1 MRKLRWILLIV
12 FTLLCIVAP
21 SGVIYAKSDSSLV
34 ASSVTTERN
43 KASVNIDLKGNTGIW
58 ALKFKVGYDHS
69 ALKLTSAQNG
79 KVFSDNDVTMPDSL
93 DKDEFVFLASSNS
106 LKNIETSDTVLTLNF
121 KTVDYA
127 LEGKYPIKLTLVQAI
142 DVDGNVVDMGTSDGA
157 VTVFYDTKKD
167 DIIFDKSKKQGIKIP
182 LDSRKN
188 IKKAQIKKIQINKK
202 KIKKDDYTVDIDGNV
217 VISPNYLN
225 NLKDGKYSITVET
238 KKRKI
243 KKDFFVKTDGDRKV
257 KEESNTE
264 NTGKDNKSNKEATGS
279 LIGQKSGIL
288 IGTLI
293 IVVILIGGI
302 VRVLIKKRRE

>member
-12 FTLLCIVAP
+12 FTLLCIAISPGVA
-21 SGVIYAKSDSSLV
+21 YAKGDLSLV
-34 ASSVTTERN
+34 AASVTTERN

-79 KVFSDNDVTMPDSL
+79 KVFSDNDVTMPDAL

-142 DVDGNVVDMGTSDGA
+142 DVEGNVANMGTNDGA
-157 VTVFYDTKKD
+157 VIVFYDTKKD
-167 DIIFDKSKKQGIKIP
+167 DIVFDKSKNQGIKIP
-182 LDSRKN
+182 LDFR
-188 IKKAQIKKIQINKK
+188 KKAQIKKIQINKK
-202 KIKKDDYTVDIDGNV
+202 KIKKDDYTVDTDGNV

-225 NLKDGKYSITVET
+225 NLKDGKYSITVKT

-257 KEESNTE
+257 KEESDTE
-264 NTGKDNKSNKEATGS
+264 KDNKSNKEATGG
-279 LIGQKSGIL
+279 LIGQKTGIL
-288 IGTLI
+288 IGALI

>member
-12 FTLLCIVAP
+12 FTLLCIAVS
-21 SGVIYAKSDSSLV
+21 SGVAYAKSDLSLV
-34 ASSVTTERN
+34 ASSVTTEKD

-142 DVDGNVVDMGTSDGA
+142 DVEGNVANMGTNDGA
-157 VTVFYDTKKD
+157 VIVFYDTKKD
-167 DIIFDKSKKQGIKIP
+167 DIVFDKSKNQGIKIP
-182 LDSRKN
+182 LDFR
-188 IKKAQIKKIQINKK
+188 KKAQIKKIQINKK
-202 KIKKDDYTVDIDGNV
+202 KIKKDDYTVDTNGNV

-225 NLKDGKYSITVET
+225 NLKDGKYSITVKT

-257 KEESNTE
+257 KEESDTE
-264 NTGKDNKSNKEATGS
+264 KDNKSNKEATGG
-279 LIGQKSGIL
+279 LIGQKTGIL
-288 IGTLI
+288 IGALI

>member
-1 MRKLRWILLIV
+1 LRKLRWILLIV
-12 FTLLCIVAP
+12 FTLLCIAVS
-21 SGVIYAKSDSSLV
+21 SGVAYAKSDLSLV
-34 ASSVTTERN
+34 ASSVTTEKD

-69 ALKLTSAQNG
+69 VLRLTSAQNG
-79 KVFSDNDVTMPDSL
+79 KVFSDNDVTMPDAL

-142 DVDGNVVDMGTSDGA
+142 DVEGNVANMGTNDGA
-157 VTVFYDTKKD
+157 VIVFYDTKKD
-167 DIIFDKSKKQGIKIP
+167 DIVFDKSKNQGIKIP
-182 LDSRKN
+182 LDFR
-188 IKKAQIKKIQINKK
+188 KKAQIKKIQINKK
-202 KIKKDDYTVDIDGNV
+202 KIKKDDYSVDTNGNV
-217 VISPNYLN
+217 VISQNYLN
-225 NLKDGKYSITVET
+225 NLKDGKYSITVKT

-257 KEESNTE
+257 KEESDTE
-264 NTGKDNKSNKEATGS
+264 KDNKSNKEATGG
-279 LIGQKSGIL
+279 LIGQKTGIL
-288 IGTLI
+288 IGALI

>member
-12 FTLLCIVAP
+12 FTLLCIAVS
-21 SGVIYAKSDSSLV
+21 SGVAYAKGDLSLV
-34 ASSVTTERN
+34 ASSVTTEKD

-142 DVDGNVVDMGTSDGA
+142 DVEGNVANMGTNDGA
-157 VTVFYDTKKD
+157 VIVFYDTKKD
-167 DIIFDKSKKQGIKIP
+167 DIVFDKSKNQGIKIP
-182 LDSRKN
+182 LDFR
-188 IKKAQIKKIQINKK
+188 KKAQIKKIQINKK
-202 KIKKDDYTVDIDGNV
+202 KIKKDDYTVDTNGNV

-225 NLKDGKYSITVET
+225 NLKDGKYSITVKT

-257 KEESNTE
+257 KEESDTE
-264 NTGKDNKSNKEATGS
+264 KDNKSNKEATGG
-279 LIGQKSGIL
+279 LIGQKTGIL
-288 IGTLI
+288 IGALI

>member
-1 MRKLRWILLIV
+1 MK
-12 FTLLCIVAP
+12 
-21 SGVIYAKSDSSLV
+21 GV
-34 ASSVTTERN
+34 
-43 KASVNIDLKGNTGIW
+43 
-58 ALKFKVGYDHS
+58 
-69 ALKLTSAQNG
+69 
-79 KVFSDNDVTMPDSL
+79 
-93 DKDEFVFLASSNS
+93 
-106 LKNIETSDTVLTLNF
+106 
-121 KTVDYA
+121 
-127 LEGKYPIKLTLVQAI
+127 
-142 DVDGNVVDMGTSDGA
+142 
-157 VTVFYDTKKD
+157 KK
-167 DIIFDKSKKQGIKIP
+167 KSKKQGIKIP

-202 KIKKDDYTVDIDGNV
+202 KIKKDDYTVDTDGNV

-264 NTGKDNKSNKEATGS
+264 NAGKDNKSNKEATGS

-293 IVVILIGGI
+293 IAVILIGGI
-302 VRVLIKKRRE
+302 VRVLIKKRRPTMNSQ

>member
-12 FTLLCIVAP
+12 FTLLCIAVS
-21 SGVIYAKSDSSLV
+21 SGVAYAKSDLSLV
-34 ASSVTTERN
+34 ASSVTTEKD

-69 ALKLTSAQNG
+69 VLKLTSVQNG
-79 KVFSDNDVTMPDSL
+79 KVFSDNDVTMPDAL

-142 DVDGNVVDMGTSDGA
+142 DVEGNVANMGTNDGA
-157 VTVFYDTKKD
+157 VIVFYDTKKD
-167 DIIFDKSKKQGIKIP
+167 DIVFDKSKNQGIKIP
-182 LDSRKN
+182 LDFR
-188 IKKAQIKKIQINKK
+188 KKAQIKKIQINKK
-202 KIKKDDYTVDIDGNV
+202 KIKKDDYTVDTNGNV
-217 VISPNYLN
+217 VISQNYLN
-225 NLKDGKYSITVET
+225 NLKDGKYSITVKT

-257 KEESNTE
+257 KEESDTE
-264 NTGKDNKSNKEATGS
+264 KDNKSNKEATGG
-279 LIGQKSGIL
+279 LIGQKTGIL
-288 IGTLI
+288 IGALI

>member
-12 FTLLCIVAP
+12 FTLLCIAISPGVA
-21 SGVIYAKSDSSLV
+21 YAKSDLSLV
-34 ASSVTTERN
+34 AASVTTEKD

-69 ALKLTSAQNG
+69 VLKLTSAQNG
-79 KVFSDNDVTMPDSL
+79 KVFSDNDVTMPDAL

-142 DVDGNVVDMGTSDGA
+142 DVEGNVANMGTNDGA
-157 VTVFYDTKKD
+157 VIVFYDTKKD
-167 DIIFDKSKKQGIKIP
+167 DIVFDKSKNQGIKIP
-182 LDSRKN
+182 LDFR
-188 IKKAQIKKIQINKK
+188 KKAQIKKIQINKK
-202 KIKKDDYTVDIDGNV
+202 KIKKDDYTVDTDGNV

-225 NLKDGKYSITVET
+225 NLKDGKYSITVKT

-257 KEESNTE
+257 KEESDTE
-264 NTGKDNKSNKEATGS
+264 KDNKSNKEATGG
-279 LIGQKSGIL
+279 LIGQKTGIL
-288 IGTLI
+288 IGALI

-302 VRVLIKKRRE
+302 VRVLIKERRE

>member
-12 FTLLCIVAP
+12 FTLLCIAISPGVA
-21 SGVIYAKSDSSLV
+21 YAKSDLSLV
-34 ASSVTTERN
+34 AASVTTEKD

-69 ALKLTSAQNG
+69 VLKLTSAQNG

-142 DVDGNVVDMGTSDGA
+142 DVEGNVVNMGTNDGA
-157 VTVFYDTKKD
+157 VIVFYDTKKD
-167 DIIFDKSKKQGIKIP
+167 DIVFDKSKNQGIKIP
-182 LDSRKN
+182 LDFR
-188 IKKAQIKKIQINKK
+188 KKAQIKKIQINKK
-202 KIKKDDYTVDIDGNV
+202 KIKKDDYSVDTNGNV

-225 NLKDGKYSITVET
+225 NLKDGKYSITVKT

-257 KEESNTE
+257 KEESDTE
-264 NTGKDNKSNKEATGS
+264 KDNKSNKEATGG
-279 LIGQKSGIL
+279 LIGQKTGIL
-288 IGTLI
+288 IGALI

>member
-12 FTLLCIVAP
+12 FTLLCIAISPGVA
-21 SGVIYAKSDSSLV
+21 YAKSDLSLV
-34 ASSVTTERN
+34 AASVTTEKD

-69 ALKLTSAQNG
+69 VLKLTSAQNG
-79 KVFSDNDVTMPDSL
+79 KVFSDNDVTMPDAL

-106 LKNIETSDTVLTLNF
+106 LKNIETSDTVLTLDF

-142 DVDGNVVDMGTSDGA
+142 DVEGNVVNMGTNDGA
-157 VTVFYDTKKD
+157 VIVFYDTKKD
-167 DIIFDKSKKQGIKIP
+167 DIVFDKSKNQGIKIP
-182 LDSRKN
+182 LDFR
-188 IKKAQIKKIQINKK
+188 KKAQIKKIQINKK
-202 KIKKDDYTVDIDGNV
+202 KIKKDDYTVDTNGNV

-225 NLKDGKYSITVET
+225 NLKDGKYSITVKT

-257 KEESNTE
+257 KEESDTE
-264 NTGKDNKSNKEATGS
+264 KDNKSNKEATGG
-279 LIGQKSGIL
+279 LIGQKTGIL
-288 IGTLI
+288 IGALI

>member
-12 FTLLCIVAP
+12 FTLLCIAVS
-21 SGVIYAKSDSSLV
+21 SGVAYAKGDLSLV
-34 ASSVTTERN
+34 VSSVTTEKD

-142 DVDGNVVDMGTSDGA
+142 DVEGNVANMGTNDGA
-157 VTVFYDTKKD
+157 VIVFYDTKKD
-167 DIIFDKSKKQGIKIP
+167 DIVFDKSKNQGIKIP
-182 LDSRKN
+182 LDFR
-188 IKKAQIKKIQINKK
+188 KKAQIKKIQINKK
-202 KIKKDDYTVDIDGNV
+202 KIKKDDYSVDTNGNV

-225 NLKDGKYSITVET
+225 NLKDGKYSITVKT

-257 KEESNTE
+257 KEESDTE
-264 NTGKDNKSNKEATGS
+264 KDNKSNKEATGG
-279 LIGQKSGIL
+279 LIGQKTGIL
-288 IGTLI
+288 IGALI

>member
-12 FTLLCIVAP
+12 FTLLCIAISPGVA
-21 SGVIYAKSDSSLV
+21 YAKGDLSLV
-34 ASSVTTERN
+34 AASVTTERN

-79 KVFSDNDVTMPDSL
+79 KVFSDNDVTMPDAL

-106 LKNIETSDTVLTLNF
+106 LKNIETSDIVLTLNF

-142 DVDGNVVDMGTSDGA
+142 DVEGNVVNMGTNDGA
-157 VTVFYDTKKD
+157 VIVFYDTKKD
-167 DIIFDKSKKQGIKIP
+167 DIVFDKSKNQGIKIT
-182 LDSRKN
+182 LDFR
-188 IKKAQIKKIQINKK
+188 KKAQIKKIQINKK
-202 KIKKDDYTVDIDGNV
+202 KIKKDDYTVDTNGNV

-225 NLKDGKYSITVET
+225 NLKDGKYSITVKT

-257 KEESNTE
+257 KEESDTE
-264 NTGKDNKSNKEATGS
+264 KDNKSNKEATGG
-279 LIGQKSGIL
+279 LIGQKTGIL
-288 IGTLI
+288 IGALI

>member
-12 FTLLCIVAP
+12 FTLLCIAISPGVA
-21 SGVIYAKSDSSLV
+21 YAKSDLSLV
-34 ASSVTTERN
+34 VASVTIERN

-142 DVDGNVVDMGTSDGA
+142 DVEGNVVNMGTNDGA
-157 VTVFYDTKKD
+157 VIVFYDTKKD
-167 DIIFDKSKKQGIKIP
+167 DIVFDKSKNQGIKIP
-182 LDSRKN
+182 LDFR
-188 IKKAQIKKIQINKK
+188 KKAQIKKIQINKK
-202 KIKKDDYTVDIDGNV
+202 KIKKDDYTVDTDGNV

-225 NLKDGKYSITVET
+225 NLKDGKYSITVKT

-257 KEESNTE
+257 KEESDTE
-264 NTGKDNKSNKEATGS
+264 KDNKSNKEATGG
-279 LIGQKSGIL
+279 LIGQKTGIL
-288 IGTLI
+288 IGALI

>member
-12 FTLLCIVAP
+12 FTLLCIAISPGVA
-21 SGVIYAKSDSSLV
+21 YAKSDLSLV
-34 ASSVTTERN
+34 AASVTIERN

-142 DVDGNVVDMGTSDGA
+142 DVEGNVVNMGTNDGA
-157 VTVFYDTKKD
+157 VIVFYDTKKD
-167 DIIFDKSKKQGIKIP
+167 DIVFDKSKNQGIKIP
-182 LDSRKN
+182 LDFR
-188 IKKAQIKKIQINKK
+188 KKAQIKKIQINKK
-202 KIKKDDYTVDIDGNV
+202 KIKKDDYTVDTDGNV

-225 NLKDGKYSITVET
+225 NLKDGKYSITVKT

-257 KEESNTE
+257 KEESDTE
-264 NTGKDNKSNKEATGS
+264 KDNKSNKEATGG
-279 LIGQKSGIL
+279 LIGQKTGIL
-288 IGTLI
+288 IGALI

>member
-12 FTLLCIVAP
+12 FTLLCIAISPGVA
-21 SGVIYAKSDSSLV
+21 YAKSDLSLV
-34 ASSVTTERN
+34 AASVTTERN

-142 DVDGNVVDMGTSDGA
+142 DVEGNVVNMGTNDGA
-157 VTVFYDTKKD
+157 VIVFYDTKKD
-167 DIIFDKSKKQGIKIP
+167 DIVFDKSKNQGIKIP
-182 LDSRKN
+182 LDFR
-188 IKKAQIKKIQINKK
+188 KKAQIKKIQINKK
-202 KIKKDDYTVDIDGNV
+202 KIKKDDYTVDTDGNV
-217 VISPNYLN
+217 VISQNYLN
-225 NLKDGKYSITVET
+225 NLKDGKYSITVKT

-257 KEESNTE
+257 KEESDTE
-264 NTGKDNKSNKEATGS
+264 KDNKSNKEATGG
-279 LIGQKSGIL
+279 LIGQKTGIL
-288 IGTLI
+288 IGALI

>member
-12 FTLLCIVAP
+12 FTLLCIAISPGVA
-21 SGVIYAKSDSSLV
+21 YAKSDLSLV
-34 ASSVTTERN
+34 AASVTIERN

-142 DVDGNVVDMGTSDGA
+142 DVEGNVVNMGTNDGA
-157 VTVFYDTKKD
+157 VIVFYDTKKD
-167 DIIFDKSKKQGIKIP
+167 DIVFDKSKNQGIKIP
-182 LDSRKN
+182 LDFR
-188 IKKAQIKKIQINKK
+188 KKAQIKKIQINKK
-202 KIKKDDYTVDIDGNV
+202 KIKKDDYTVDTDGNV

-225 NLKDGKYSITVET
+225 NLKDGKYSITVKT

-243 KKDFFVKTDGDRKV
+243 KKDLFVKTDGDRKV
-257 KEESNTE
+257 KEESDTE
-264 NTGKDNKSNKEATGS
+264 KDNKSNKEATGG
-279 LIGQKSGIL
+279 LIGQKTGIL
-288 IGTLI
+288 IGALI

>member
-1 MRKLRWILLIV
+1 MRKLRRILLIV
-12 FTLLCIVAP
+12 FTLLCIAVS
-21 SGVIYAKSDSSLV
+21 SGVAYAKSDLSLV
-34 ASSVTTERN
+34 ASSVTTEKD

-69 ALKLTSAQNG
+69 VLRLTSAQNG
-79 KVFSDNDVTMPDSL
+79 KVFSDNDVTMPDAL

-142 DVDGNVVDMGTSDGA
+142 DMEGNVINMGTNDGA
-157 VTVFYDTKKD
+157 VIIFYDTKKD
-167 DIIFDKSKKQGIKIP
+167 DIVFDKSKNQGIKIP
-182 LDSRKN
+182 LDFR
-188 IKKAQIKKIQINKK
+188 KKAQIKKIQINKK
-202 KIKKDDYTVDIDGNV
+202 KIKKDDYTVDTDGNV

-238 KKRKI
+238 KKRKV

-264 NTGKDNKSNKEATGS
+264 KDNKSNKEATGG
-279 LIGQKSGIL
+279 LIGQKTGIL
-288 IGTLI
+288 IGALI

>member
-12 FTLLCIVAP
+12 STLLCIAVS
-21 SGVIYAKSDSSLV
+21 SGVAYAKSDLSLV
-34 ASSVTTERN
+34 ASSVTTEKD

-79 KVFSDNDVTMPDSL
+79 KVFSDNDVTIPDSL
-93 DKDEFVFLASSNS
+93 DNDEFVFLASSNS

-142 DVDGNVVDMGTSDGA
+142 DVEGNVANMGTNDGA
-157 VTVFYDTKKD
+157 VIVFYDTKKD
-167 DIIFDKSKKQGIKIP
+167 DIVFDKSKNQGIKIP
-182 LDSRKN
+182 LDFR
-188 IKKAQIKKIQINKK
+188 KKAQIKKIQINKK
-202 KIKKDDYTVDIDGNV
+202 KIKKDDYTVDTDGNV

-225 NLKDGKYSITVET
+225 NLKDGKYSITVKT

-257 KEESNTE
+257 KEESDTE
-264 NTGKDNKSNKEATGS
+264 KDNKSNKEATGG
-279 LIGQKSGIL
+279 LIGQKTGIL
-288 IGTLI
+288 IGALI

>member
-12 FTLLCIVAP
+12 FTLLCIAVSPGVA
-21 SGVIYAKSDSSLV
+21 YAKGDLSLV
-34 ASSVTTERN
+34 AASVTTERN
-43 KASVNIDLKGNTGIW
+43 KASVNIDLKGNTGSW

-142 DVDGNVVDMGTSDGA
+142 DVEGNVVNMGTNDGA
-157 VTVFYDTKKD
+157 VIVFYDTKKD
-167 DIIFDKSKKQGIKIP
+167 DIVFDKSKNQGIKIP
-182 LDSRKN
+182 LDFR
-188 IKKAQIKKIQINKK
+188 KKAQIKKIQINKK
-202 KIKKDDYTVDIDGNV
+202 KIKKDDYTVDTNGNV

-225 NLKDGKYSITVET
+225 NLKDGKYSITVKT

-257 KEESNTE
+257 KEESDTE
-264 NTGKDNKSNKEATGS
+264 KDNKSNKEATGG
-279 LIGQKSGIL
+279 LIGQKTGIL
-288 IGTLI
+288 IGALI

>member
-1 MRKLRWILLIV
+1 MRKLRRILLIV
-12 FTLLCIVAP
+12 FTLLCIAVS
-21 SGVIYAKSDSSLV
+21 SGVAYAKSDLSLV
-34 ASSVTTERN
+34 ASSVTTEKD

-69 ALKLTSAQNG
+69 VLRLTSAQNG
-79 KVFSDNDVTMPDSL
+79 KVFSDNDVTMPDAL

-142 DVDGNVVDMGTSDGA
+142 DMEGNVINMGTNDGA
-157 VTVFYDTKKD
+157 VIVFYDTKKD
-167 DIIFDKSKKQGIKIP
+167 DIVFDKSKNQGIKIP
-182 LDSRKN
+182 LDFR
-188 IKKAQIKKIQINKK
+188 KKAQIKKIQINKK
-202 KIKKDDYTVDIDGNV
+202 KIKKDDYTVDTDGNV

-238 KKRKI
+238 KKRKV

-264 NTGKDNKSNKEATGS
+264 KDNKSNKEATGG
-279 LIGQKSGIL
+279 LIGQKTGIL
-288 IGTLI
+288 IGALI

>member
-12 FTLLCIVAP
+12 FTLLCIAVS
-21 SGVIYAKSDSSLV
+21 SGVAYAKSDLSLV
-34 ASSVTTERN
+34 AASVTTERN

-69 ALKLTSAQNG
+69 VLKLTSAQNG

-142 DVDGNVVDMGTSDGA
+142 DVEGNVANMGTNDGA
-157 VTVFYDTKKD
+157 VIVFYDTKKD
-167 DIIFDKSKKQGIKIP
+167 DIVFDKSKNQGIKIP
-182 LDSRKN
+182 LDFR
-188 IKKAQIKKIQINKK
+188 KKAQIKKIQINKK
-202 KIKKDDYTVDIDGNV
+202 KIKKDDYTVDTNGNV

-225 NLKDGKYSITVET
+225 NLKDGKYSITVKT

-257 KEESNTE
+257 KEESDTE
-264 NTGKDNKSNKEATGS
+264 KDNKSNKEATGG
-279 LIGQKSGIL
+279 LIGQKTGIL
-288 IGTLI
+288 IGALI

>member
-12 FTLLCIVAP
+12 FTLLCIAISPGVA
-21 SGVIYAKSDSSLV
+21 YAKSDLSLV
-34 ASSVTTERN
+34 AASVTIERN

-142 DVDGNVVDMGTSDGA
+142 DVEGNVVNMGTNDGA
-157 VTVFYDTKKD
+157 VIVFYDTKKD
-167 DIIFDKSKKQGIKIP
+167 DIVFDKSKNQGIKIP
-182 LDSRKN
+182 LDFR
-188 IKKAQIKKIQINKK
+188 KKAQIKKIQINKK
-202 KIKKDDYTVDIDGNV
+202 KIKKDDYTVDTDGNV

-225 NLKDGKYSITVET
+225 NLKDGKYSITVKT

-257 KEESNTE
+257 KEESDTE
-264 NTGKDNKSNKEATGS
+264 KDNKSNKEATGG
-279 LIGQKSGIL
+279 LIGQKTGIL
-288 IGTLI
+288 IGALI

-302 VRVLIKKRRE
+302 VRVLIKKRRD

>member
-12 FTLLCIVAP
+12 FTLLCIAVS
-21 SGVIYAKSDSSLV
+21 SGVAYAKSDLSLV
-34 ASSVTTERN
+34 ASSVTTEKD

-69 ALKLTSAQNG
+69 VLRLTSAQNG
-79 KVFSDNDVTMPDSL
+79 KVFSDNDVTMPDAL

-142 DVDGNVVDMGTSDGA
+142 DVEGNVANMGTNDGA
-157 VTVFYDTKKD
+157 VIVFYDTKKD
-167 DIIFDKSKKQGIKIP
+167 DIVFDKSKNQGIKIP
-182 LDSRKN
+182 LDFR
-188 IKKAQIKKIQINKK
+188 KKAQIKKIQINKK
-202 KIKKDDYTVDIDGNV
+202 KIKKDDYSVDTNGNV
-217 VISPNYLN
+217 VISQNYLN
-225 NLKDGKYSITVET
+225 NLKDGKYSITVKT

-257 KEESNTE
+257 KEESDTE
-264 NTGKDNKSNKEATGS
+264 KDNKSNKEATGG
-279 LIGQKSGIL
+279 LIGQKTGIL
-288 IGTLI
+288 IGALI

>member
-12 FTLLCIVAP
+12 FTLLCIAIFPGVA
-21 SGVIYAKSDSSLV
+21 YAKSDLSLV
-34 ASSVTTERN
+34 AASVTTERN

-142 DVDGNVVDMGTSDGA
+142 DVEGNVVNMGTNDGA
-157 VTVFYDTKKD
+157 VIVFYDTKKD
-167 DIIFDKSKKQGIKIP
+167 DIVFDKSKNQGIKIP
-182 LDSRKN
+182 LDFR
-188 IKKAQIKKIQINKK
+188 KKAQIKKIQINKK
-202 KIKKDDYTVDIDGNV
+202 KIKKDDYTVDTDGNV

-225 NLKDGKYSITVET
+225 NLKDGKYSITVKT

-243 KKDFFVKTDGDRKV
+243 KKDFFVKTDGDRNV
-257 KEESNTE
+257 KEESDTE
-264 NTGKDNKSNKEATGS
+264 KDNKSNKEVTGG
-279 LIGQKSGIL
+279 LIGQETGIL
-288 IGTLI
+288 IGALI

>member
-12 FTLLCIVAP
+12 FTLLCIAISPGVA
-21 SGVIYAKSDSSLV
+21 YAKSDLSLV
-34 ASSVTTERN
+34 AASVTTEKD

-69 ALKLTSAQNG
+69 VLKLTSAQNG
-79 KVFSDNDVTMPDSL
+79 KVFSDNDVTMPDAL

-106 LKNIETSDTVLTLNF
+106 LKNIETSDTVLTLDF

-142 DVDGNVVDMGTSDGA
+142 DVEGNVVNMGTNDGA
-157 VTVFYDTKKD
+157 VIVFYDTKKD
-167 DIIFDKSKKQGIKIP
+167 DIVFDKSKNQGIKIP
-182 LDSRKN
+182 LDFR
-188 IKKAQIKKIQINKK
+188 KKAQIKKIQINKK
-202 KIKKDDYTVDIDGNV
+202 KIKKDDYTVDTNG
-217 VISPNYLN
+217 N
-225 NLKDGKYSITVET
+225 NLKDGKYSITVKT

-257 KEESNTE
+257 KEESDTE
-264 NTGKDNKSNKEATGS
+264 KDNKSNKEVTGG
-279 LIGQKSGIL
+279 LIGQKTGIL
-288 IGTLI
+288 IGALI

>member
-12 FTLLCIVAP
+12 FTLLCIAVS
-21 SGVIYAKSDSSLV
+21 SGVAYAKSDLSLV
-34 ASSVTTERN
+34 ASSVTTEKD

-69 ALKLTSAQNG
+69 VLKLTSAQNG
-79 KVFSDNDVTMPDSL
+79 KVFSDNDVTMPDAL

-142 DVDGNVVDMGTSDGA
+142 DVEGNVVNMGTNDGA
-157 VTVFYDTKKD
+157 VIVFYDTKKD
-167 DIIFDKSKKQGIKIP
+167 DIVFDKSKNQGIKIP
-182 LDSRKN
+182 LDFR
-188 IKKAQIKKIQINKK
+188 KKAQIKKIQINKK
-202 KIKKDDYTVDIDGNV
+202 KIKKDDYTVDTNGNV

-225 NLKDGKYSITVET
+225 NLKDGKYSITVKT
-238 KKRKI
+238 KKRKL

-257 KEESNTE
+257 KEESDTE
-264 NTGKDNKSNKEATGS
+264 KDNKSNKEATGG
-279 LIGQKSGIL
+279 LIGQKTGIL
-288 IGTLI
+288 IGALI

>member
-12 FTLLCIVAP
+12 FTLLCIAISPGVA
-21 SGVIYAKSDSSLV
+21 YAKGDLSLV
-34 ASSVTTERN
+34 AASVATERN

-142 DVDGNVVDMGTSDGA
+142 DVEGNVANMGTNDGA
-157 VTVFYDTKKD
+157 VIVFYDTKKD
-167 DIIFDKSKKQGIKIP
+167 DIVFDKSKNQGIKIP
-182 LDSRKN
+182 LDFR
-188 IKKAQIKKIQINKK
+188 KKAQIKKIQINKK
-202 KIKKDDYTVDIDGNV
+202 KIKKDDYTVDTDGNV

-225 NLKDGKYSITVET
+225 NLKDGKYSITVKT

-257 KEESNTE
+257 KEESDTE
-264 NTGKDNKSNKEATGS
+264 KDNKSNKEATGG
-279 LIGQKSGIL
+279 LIGQKTGIL
-288 IGTLI
+288 IGALI

>member
-12 FTLLCIVAP
+12 FTLLCIAISPGVA
-21 SGVIYAKSDSSLV
+21 YAKSDLSLV
-34 ASSVTTERN
+34 AASVTTEKD

-69 ALKLTSAQNG
+69 VLKLTSAQNG

-142 DVDGNVVDMGTSDGA
+142 DVEGNVVNMGTNDGA
-157 VTVFYDTKKD
+157 VIVFYDTKKD
-167 DIIFDKSKKQGIKIP
+167 DIVFDKSKNQGIKIP
-182 LDSRKN
+182 LDFR
-188 IKKAQIKKIQINKK
+188 KKAQIKKIQINKK
-202 KIKKDDYTVDIDGNV
+202 KIKKDDYSVDTNGNV

-225 NLKDGKYSITVET
+225 NLKDGKYSITVKT

-243 KKDFFVKTDGDRKV
+243 KKDFFVKTDGDMKV
-257 KEESNTE
+257 KEESDTE
-264 NTGKDNKSNKEATGS
+264 KDNKSNKEATGG
-279 LIGQKSGIL
+279 LIGQKTGIL
-288 IGTLI
+288 IGALI

>member
-1 MRKLRWILLIV
+1 MRKLRWILFIV
-12 FTLLCIVAP
+12 FTLLCIAVSPGVA
-21 SGVIYAKSDSSLV
+21 YAKGDLSLV
-34 ASSVTTERN
+34 AASVTTERN

-69 ALKLTSAQNG
+69 VLKLTSAQNG
-79 KVFSDNDVTMPDSL
+79 KVFSDNDVTMPDAL

-142 DVDGNVVDMGTSDGA
+142 DVEGNVANMGTNDGA
-157 VTVFYDTKKD
+157 VIVFYDTKKD
-167 DIIFDKSKKQGIKIP
+167 DIVFDKSKNQGIKIP
-182 LDSRKN
+182 LDFR
-188 IKKAQIKKIQINKK
+188 KKAQIKKIQINKK
-202 KIKKDDYTVDIDGNV
+202 KIKKDDYTVDTNGNV

-225 NLKDGKYSITVET
+225 NLKDGKYSITVKT

-257 KEESNTE
+257 KEESDTE
-264 NTGKDNKSNKEATGS
+264 KDNKSNKEATGG
-279 LIGQKSGIL
+279 LIGQETGIL
-288 IGTLI
+288 IGALI

>member
-188 IKKAQIKKIQINKK
+188 IKKAQIKKIQINNK
-202 KIKKDDYTVDIDGNV
+202 KIKKDDYTVDTDGNV

-264 NTGKDNKSNKEATGS
+264 NTGKDNKSNKEATGI

>member
-12 FTLLCIVAP
+12 FTLLCIAVSPGVA
-21 SGVIYAKSDSSLV
+21 YAKGDLSLV
-34 ASSVTTERN
+34 AASVTTERN

-69 ALKLTSAQNG
+69 VLKLTSAQNG
-79 KVFSDNDVTMPDSL
+79 KVFSDNDVTMPDAL

-142 DVDGNVVDMGTSDGA
+142 DVEGNVANMGTNDGA
-157 VTVFYDTKKD
+157 VIVFYDTKKD
-167 DIIFDKSKKQGIKIP
+167 DIVFDKSKNQGIKIP
-182 LDSRKN
+182 LDFR
-188 IKKAQIKKIQINKK
+188 KKAQIKKIQINKK
-202 KIKKDDYTVDIDGNV
+202 KIKKDDYTVDTDGNV

-225 NLKDGKYSITVET
+225 NLKDGKYSITVKT

-257 KEESNTE
+257 KEESDTE
-264 NTGKDNKSNKEATGS
+264 KDNKSNKEATGG
-279 LIGQKSGIL
+279 LIGQKTGIL
-288 IGTLI
+288 IGALI

>member
-12 FTLLCIVAP
+12 FTLLCIAISPGVA
-21 SGVIYAKSDSSLV
+21 YAKSDLSLV
-34 ASSVTTERN
+34 AASVTTEKD

-69 ALKLTSAQNG
+69 VLKLTSAQNG

-142 DVDGNVVDMGTSDGA
+142 DVEGNVVNMGTNDGA
-157 VTVFYDTKKD
+157 VIVFYDTKKD
-167 DIIFDKSKKQGIKIP
+167 DIVFDKSKNQGIKIP
-182 LDSRKN
+182 LDFR
-188 IKKAQIKKIQINKK
+188 KKAQIKKIQINKK
-202 KIKKDDYTVDIDGNV
+202 KIKKDDYTVDTDGNV

-225 NLKDGKYSITVET
+225 NLKDGKYSITVKT

-257 KEESNTE
+257 KEESDTE
-264 NTGKDNKSNKEATGS
+264 KDNKSNKEATGG
-279 LIGQKSGIL
+279 LIGQKTGIL
-288 IGTLI
+288 IGALI

>member
-12 FTLLCIVAP
+12 FALLCIAVS
-21 SGVIYAKSDSSLV
+21 SGVAYAKSDLSLV
-34 ASSVTTERN
+34 ASSVTTEKD

-58 ALKFKVGYDHS
+58 ALKFKAGYDHS
-69 ALKLTSAQNG
+69 VLKLTSVQNG
-79 KVFSDNDVTMPDSL
+79 KVFSENDVTMPDAL

-142 DVDGNVVDMGTSDGA
+142 DVDGNVVDMSTNDGA
-157 VTVFYDTKKD
+157 VTVFYNTKKD
-167 DIIFDKSKKQGIKIP
+167 DIVYDKSKKQGIKIP

-202 KIKKDDYTVDIDGNV
+202 KIKKDDYTVDTDGNV

-225 NLKDGKYSITVET
+225 NLKDGKYSTTVET
-238 KKRKI
+238 KKRKV

-264 NTGKDNKSNKEATGS
+264 KDNKSNKEATGG
-279 LIGQKSGIL
+279 LIGQKTGIL
-288 IGTLI
+288 IGALI

>member
-12 FTLLCIVAP
+12 FTLLCIAVS
-21 SGVIYAKSDSSLV
+21 SGVAYAKSDLSLV
-34 ASSVTTERN
+34 AASVTTERN

-69 ALKLTSAQNG
+69 VLKLTSAQNG
-79 KVFSDNDVTMPDSL
+79 KVFSDNDVTMPDAL

-106 LKNIETSDTVLTLNF
+106 LKNIETSDTVLTLDF

-142 DVDGNVVDMGTSDGA
+142 DVEGNVVNMGTNDGA
-157 VTVFYDTKKD
+157 VIVFYDTKKD
-167 DIIFDKSKKQGIKIP
+167 DIVFDKSKNQGIKIP
-182 LDSRKN
+182 LDFR
-188 IKKAQIKKIQINKK
+188 KKAQIKKIQINKK
-202 KIKKDDYTVDIDGNV
+202 KIKKDDCTVDTNGNV

-225 NLKDGKYSITVET
+225 NLKDGKYSITVKT

-257 KEESNTE
+257 KEESDTE
-264 NTGKDNKSNKEATGS
+264 KDNKSNKEVTGG
-279 LIGQKSGIL
+279 LIGQKTGIL
-288 IGTLI
+288 IGALI

-302 VRVLIKKRRE
+302 VRVLMKKRRE

>member
-12 FTLLCIVAP
+12 FTLLCIAVS
-21 SGVIYAKSDSSLV
+21 SGVAYAKGDLSLV
-34 ASSVTTERN
+34 ASSVTTEKD

-142 DVDGNVVDMGTSDGA
+142 DVEGNVVNMGTNDGA
-157 VTVFYDTKKD
+157 VIVFYDTKKD
-167 DIIFDKSKKQGIKIP
+167 DIVFDKSKNQGIKIP
-182 LDSRKN
+182 LDFR
-188 IKKAQIKKIQINKK
+188 KKAQIKKIQINKK
-202 KIKKDDYTVDIDGNV
+202 KIKKDDYTVDTDGNV

-225 NLKDGKYSITVET
+225 NLKDGKYSITVKT

-257 KEESNTE
+257 KEESDTE
-264 NTGKDNKSNKEATGS
+264 KDNKSNKEATGG
-279 LIGQKSGIL
+279 LIGQKTGIL
-288 IGTLI
+288 IGALI

>member
-1 MRKLRWILLIV
+1 M
-12 FTLLCIVAP
+12 
-21 SGVIYAKSDSSLV
+21 
-34 ASSVTTERN
+34 
-43 KASVNIDLKGNTGIW
+43 NIDLKGNTGIW

-79 KVFSDNDVTMPDSL
+79 KVFSDNDVTIPDSL
-93 DKDEFVFLASSNS
+93 DNDEFVFLASSNS

-142 DVDGNVVDMGTSDGA
+142 DVEGNVANMGTNDGA
-157 VTVFYDTKKD
+157 VIVFYDTKKD
-167 DIIFDKSKKQGIKIP
+167 DIVFDKSKNQGIKIP
-182 LDSRKN
+182 LDFR
-188 IKKAQIKKIQINKK
+188 KKAQIKKIQINKK
-202 KIKKDDYTVDIDGNV
+202 KIKKDDYTVDTDGNV

-225 NLKDGKYSITVET
+225 NLKDGKYSITVKT

-257 KEESNTE
+257 KEESDTE
-264 NTGKDNKSNKEATGS
+264 KDNKSNKEATGG
-279 LIGQKSGIL
+279 LIGQKTGIL
-288 IGTLI
+288 IGALI

>member
-12 FTLLCIVAP
+12 FTLLCIAISPGVA
-21 SGVIYAKSDSSLV
+21 YAKSDLSLV
-34 ASSVTTERN
+34 AASVTIERD

-142 DVDGNVVDMGTSDGA
+142 DVEGNVVNMGTNDGA
-157 VTVFYDTKKD
+157 VIVFYDTKKD
-167 DIIFDKSKKQGIKIP
+167 DIVFDKSKNQGIKIP
-182 LDSRKN
+182 LDFR
-188 IKKAQIKKIQINKK
+188 KKAQIKKIQINKK
-202 KIKKDDYTVDIDGNV
+202 KIKKDDYTVDTDGNV

-225 NLKDGKYSITVET
+225 NLKDGKYSITVKT

-257 KEESNTE
+257 KEESDTE
-264 NTGKDNKSNKEATGS
+264 KDNKSNKEATGG
-279 LIGQKSGIL
+279 LIGQKTGIL
-288 IGTLI
+288 IGALI

>member
-12 FTLLCIVAP
+12 FTLLCIAISPGVA
-21 SGVIYAKSDSSLV
+21 YAKGDLSLV
-34 ASSVTTERN
+34 AASVTTERN

-79 KVFSDNDVTMPDSL
+79 KVFSDNDVTMPDAL

-106 LKNIETSDTVLTLNF
+106 LKNIETSDIVLTLNF

-142 DVDGNVVDMGTSDGA
+142 DVEGNVVNMGTNDGA
-157 VTVFYDTKKD
+157 VIVFYDTKKD
-167 DIIFDKSKKQGIKIP
+167 DIVFDKSKNQGIKIP
-182 LDSRKN
+182 LDFR
-188 IKKAQIKKIQINKK
+188 KKAQIKKIQINKK
-202 KIKKDDYTVDIDGNV
+202 KIKKDDYTVDTNGNV

-225 NLKDGKYSITVET
+225 NLKDGKYSITVKT
-238 KKRKI
+238 KKRKL

-257 KEESNTE
+257 KEESDTE
-264 NTGKDNKSNKEATGS
+264 KDNKSNKEATGG
-279 LIGQKSGIL
+279 LIGQKTGIL
-288 IGTLI
+288 IGALI

>member
-12 FTLLCIVAP
+12 FTLLCIAVSPGVA
-21 SGVIYAKSDSSLV
+21 YAKGDLSLV
-34 ASSVTTERN
+34 AASVTTERN

-69 ALKLTSAQNG
+69 VLKLTSAQNG
-79 KVFSDNDVTMPDSL
+79 KVFSDNDVTMPDAL

-142 DVDGNVVDMGTSDGA
+142 DVEGNVANMGTNDGA
-157 VTVFYDTKKD
+157 VIVFYDTKKD
-167 DIIFDKSKKQGIKIP
+167 DIVFDKSKNQGIKIP
-182 LDSRKN
+182 LDFR
-188 IKKAQIKKIQINKK
+188 KKAQIKKIQINKK
-202 KIKKDDYTVDIDGNV
+202 KIKKDDYTVDTDGNV

-225 NLKDGKYSITVET
+225 NLKDGKYSITVKT

-243 KKDFFVKTDGDRKV
+243 KKDFFVKTDGDRNV
-257 KEESNTE
+257 KEESDTE
-264 NTGKDNKSNKEATGS
+264 KDNKSNKEVTGG
-279 LIGQKSGIL
+279 LIGQETGIL
-288 IGTLI
+288 IGALN